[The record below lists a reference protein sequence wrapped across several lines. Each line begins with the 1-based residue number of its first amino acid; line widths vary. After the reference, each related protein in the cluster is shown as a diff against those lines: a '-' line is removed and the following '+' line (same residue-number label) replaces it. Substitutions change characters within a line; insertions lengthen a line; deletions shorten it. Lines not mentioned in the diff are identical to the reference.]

1 MVNKPLWLLSYD
13 ISSPKR
19 WRKIHRCIGS
29 FAWPLQKSVF
39 VAALTP
45 VQRRAL
51 CGELA
56 ELLEP
61 AEDALLCL
69 PFDTPPGSFHWHPSS
84 DIIILPDD
92 ERLQG
97 FIN

>member
-1 MVNKPLWLLSYD
+1 MANKPLWLFSYD
-13 ISSPKR
+13 ICSPKR
-19 WRKIHRCIGS
+19 WRKIHRSLGAIG
-29 FAWPLQKSVF
+29 WPLQKSVF
-39 VAALTP
+39 VVALTP
-45 VQRRAL
+45 NQRLKL
-51 CGELA
+51 CIDLA
-56 ELLEP
+56 EQMEP

-69 PFDTPPGSFHWHPSS
+69 PFDTPEGSFHWHPTS